1 MSQFK
6 VNAECPTFLRDLKQA
21 KKKHPQIVKELI
33 AVIEKLRDDPESQG
47 YPIPNYARSLWGKR
61 IGVPGQTGKSGGYRL
76 LYFVDFEK
84 RIIVPVSLYF
94 KGDQDML
101 SAEQMEHIMKQLAKH
116 LESQSSSQE
125 PNQAN

>member
-6 VNAECPTFLRDLKQA
+6 VNVECPTFLRDLKQA
-21 KKKHPQIVKELI
+21 KKKHPQITKELI
-33 AVIEKLRDDPESQG
+33 AVIEKLRDDPESHG

-61 IGVPGQTGKSGGYRL
+61 VGIPGQTGKSGGYRL

-94 KGDQDML
+94 KGNQEML
-101 SAEQMEHIMKQLAKH
+101 SAEQIEQIMRQLAKH
-116 LESQSSSQE
+116 LESEASQQ
-125 PNQAN
+125 PPSQAN